1 MFLEQ
6 VLKQTVDLKKPLMV
20 LDLCAAPGGKSTLL
34 ASLLSEDSL
43 LISNEVIRSRASIL
57 TENILK
63 WGYPNAVVTQNDPS
77 HFAKLEGL
85 FDLIVVDAPCSG
97 EGLFRKDSDAFAEWS
112 PENVELCSLRQRRI
126 LKDVWPALKEGGT
139 LIYSTCTYN
148 EHEDEETMKWL
159 AEMNTV
165 EFARIPIQSDWGIVE
180 STYGNIVGYRF
191 YPHKVKG
198 EGFFISALKK
208 STAQAPIRLHT
219 KNNFDRVPKKET
231 EEISK
236 WINEPENFKFATIRN
251 IIYAIPHYHYEI
263 IEVLNDKLNLL
274 HAGIPLAT
282 SKHGKLV
289 PEHGAALS
297 TSLDLENF
305 TLIELSLEQA
315 LKYLRKDPLELT
327 AAQKGF
333 AIVMYQ
339 QNPIGWINLLGN
351 RINNLYPSNWR
362 IRMQL
367 PN

>member
-6 VLKQTVDLKKPLMV
+6 VLKQTADLKKSLMV
-20 LDLCAAPGGKSTLL
+20 LDLCAAPGGKSTHI
-34 ASLLSEDSL
+34 ASLLSPQSL

-63 WGYPNAVVTQNDPS
+63 WGYPNVAVTQNDPS

-85 FDLIVVDAPCSG
+85 FDLIIVDAPCSG

-148 EHEDEETMKWL
+148 EKEDEETMKWL
-159 AEMNTV
+159 AEINTV
-165 EFARIPIQSDWGIVE
+165 EFARIPIQPDWGIVE
-180 STYGNIVGYRF
+180 STHGNVIGYRF

-208 STAQAPIRLHT
+208 SNAQAQIRLHT
-219 KNNFDRVPKKET
+219 KNNFDRVSKKET

-236 WINEPENFKFATIRN
+236 WIKEPEDFKFVAINN
-251 IIYAIPHYHYEI
+251 IIYAIPQHHYEI

-297 TSLDLENF
+297 TSLNLENF
-305 TLIELSLEQA
+305 TLVELSLEQA

-327 AAQKGF
+327 TTQKGF
-333 AIVMYQ
+333 AIVTYQ